1 MMTGVKDQSSI
12 ALSDKLYEQYG
23 RPLEAEHWGEFVAI
37 AQDGRTLL
45 GSSLWDLTDQ
55 AMAELR
61 PGSCIFKVG
70 EKAVGTW
77 RR

>member
-1 MMTGVKDQSSI
+1 MTGVKDQTSM
-12 ALSDKLYEQYG
+12 AVSDRLYEQYG

-55 AMAELR
+55 AIEELG
-61 PGSCIFKVG
+61 PGFVMFKVG

>member
-1 MMTGVKDQSSI
+1 MTGVKGQNSI
-12 ALSDKLYEQYG
+12 AVSDKLYEQYG

-55 AMAELR
+55 AIEELG

-70 EKAVGTW
+70 EKAIGTW